1 MIKYYMIKVH
11 GREYALYIAEIVFGN
26 VSHLAVFLPVR
37 GGELTIVDPAGS
49 YLTVDSWGRICSRPA
64 SIELQRYRE
73 WWSAKH
79 QIRRIELYS
88 VDVKTG
94 SYEQV
99 ASGTLEEIAAF
110 LSKS

>member
-1 MIKYYMIKVH
+1 
-11 GREYALYIAEIVFGN
+11 
-26 VSHLAVFLPVR
+26 
-37 GGELTIVDPAGS
+37 
-49 YLTVDSWGRICSRPA
+49 
-64 SIELQRYRE
+64 
-73 WWSAKH
+73 
-79 QIRRIELYS
+79 